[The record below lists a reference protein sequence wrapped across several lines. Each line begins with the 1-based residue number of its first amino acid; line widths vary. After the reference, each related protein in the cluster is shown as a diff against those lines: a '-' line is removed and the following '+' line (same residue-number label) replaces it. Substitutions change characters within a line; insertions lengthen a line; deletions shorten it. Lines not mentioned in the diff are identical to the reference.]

1 MLDKL
6 DQKISKPD
14 PKTRVDLFTSSDPSD
29 IDKAWKWIRDG
40 RKWTKGNPTEVA
52 LLKHIRTLVSSQDEV
67 YGNVSLVF
75 RKSNGKVTGSQTYV
89 ELDALLLKGSTGKM
103 DAISSIKTGIKAN
116 KSRDID
122 NLMKLNSLSN
132 KTEDVLA
139 AMKTYGWSAK
149 RAVRAEIV
157 GTNLKTGVR
166 KEWTPDEFN
175 RILLDR
181 SQYEQTGKWKRYG
194 PSDIN
199 YTKDDFETAAFET
212 VKQYFKQ

>member
-1 MLDKL
+1 LD
-6 DQKISKPD
+6 
-14 PKTRVDLFTSSDPSD
+14 
-29 IDKAWKWIRDG
+29 WIKDG
-40 RKWTKGNPTEVA
+40 RRWTKGNPTEVA

-75 RKSNGKVTGSQTYV
+75 RDSDGIVTGSQTYV

-139 AMKTYGWSAK
+139 AMKTYGWSAEG
-149 RAVRAEIV
+149 AVRAEIA
-157 GTNLKTGVR
+157 GTNLKTGVL
-166 KEWTPDEFN
+166 KTWSPDEFN

-181 SQYEQTGKWKRYG
+181 SHYEQAGKWKRYN
-194 PSDIN
+194 PTDIG

-212 VKQYFKQ
+212 VKQYFK

>member
-6 DQKISKPD
+6 AKKISKPD
-14 PKTRVDLFTSSDPSD
+14 PKTFGDLFTSSDPSD
-29 IDKAWKWIRDG
+29 IDKARKWIRDG

-181 SQYEQTGKWKRYG
+181 SHYEQAGKWKRYN
-194 PSDIN
+194 PTDIG
-199 YTKDDFETAAFET
+199 YT
-212 VKQYFKQ
+212 YS